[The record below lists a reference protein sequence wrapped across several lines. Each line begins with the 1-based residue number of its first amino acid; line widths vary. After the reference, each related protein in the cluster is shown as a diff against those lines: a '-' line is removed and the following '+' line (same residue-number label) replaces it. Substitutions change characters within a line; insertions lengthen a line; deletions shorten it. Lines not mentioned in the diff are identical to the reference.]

1 MPNTLLGD
9 ANPSVTKYLMDVV
22 ETKLSLS
29 KWCQDRKTALE
40 WLQEAESILADREAT
55 GVLDGYQ
62 DWYDDL
68 MAIIE
73 EQRRSLSV
81 SRD

>member
-1 MPNTLLGD
+1 
-9 ANPSVTKYLMDVV
+9 VV

-29 KWCQDRKTALE
+29 KWCQDRKAALE
-40 WLQEAESILADREAT
+40 WLQEAESILADRKGT
-55 GVLDGYQ
+55 GDLEGYQ

-68 MAIIE
+68 VGIIE